1 MKKDAF
7 LEQLRAQYVTPEIK
21 KQIDLQVDVANRI
34 YEILEEKN
42 MSQKDLARLL
52 GKTENEVSR
61 WLSGTHNITFATL
74 AKITCALDTDIIM
87 VTGKTIKTIKYETY
101 RMSNKQFR
109 QERKMPKKIELQFAC
124 C

>member
-74 AKITCALDTDIIM
+74 AKIACALDTDIIM

-109 QERKMPKKIELQFAC
+109 QERKMSKKIELQFAC